1 MKTISLSKKIFD
13 SLPYLELGEDVC
25 NWESDIFEYTYKGK
39 PKILKVLH
47 ENFGRQFAN
56 KLYTVEMLNANKEY
70 LPDSFVMPDYLVSV
84 RNETI
89 GFTVPKI
96 DGITFACILANPQ
109 IDIKD
114 KIDYLRKIGGV
125 LVQLSKI
132 REYTDNDDIKNFYIN
147 DIHSSNFMV
156 NPRNREIYVIDL
168 DSCKIAQNEAVI
180 SLYMTRDSLINTN
193 PNKYEVNK
201 NRLSSGYIIPS
212 EETDLYCYIM
222 MIISFL
228 YGKNVSKLS
237 IVDYY
242 EYLNYLVS
250 IGMDQKLVDI
260 FFNVLS
266 DKPNENPL
274 NLLETITDEQ
284 AKKAKALVYEPLKK
298 M

>member
-25 NWESDIFEYTYKGK
+25 NWESDIFDYTYKGK
-39 PKILKVLH
+39 PKVLKVLH

>member
-25 NWESDIFEYTYKGK
+25 NWESDIFDYTYKGK